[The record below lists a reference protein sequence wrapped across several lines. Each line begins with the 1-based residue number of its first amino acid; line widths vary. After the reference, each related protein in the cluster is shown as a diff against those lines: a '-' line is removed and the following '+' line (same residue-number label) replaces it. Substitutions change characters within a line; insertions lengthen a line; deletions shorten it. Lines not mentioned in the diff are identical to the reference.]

1 MERMAY
7 QSLTAGK
14 KDIRPICADCSIA
27 GISHRW
33 PDVCVGIFF
42 LAQLSL
48 KNVYICVIKSEKNV
62 FKMR

>member
-1 MERMAY
+1 
-7 QSLTAGK
+7 
-14 KDIRPICADCSIA
+14 
-27 GISHRW
+27 
-33 PDVCVGIFF
+33 VCVGIFF